1 MRLCVRLA
9 ILAAMLVGLALGL
22 IYLRTDTN
30 QAGHRL
36 HTLYSQKRTL
46 EKACCRL
53 ELSIAGL
60 KNQERLRQQ
69 ATELLTADDRGEDP
83 SSAGPHPGA
92 GSHPRPLLVKRDKP
106 PLP

>member
-1 MRLCVRLA
+1 MRLSVRLA
-9 ILAAMLVGLALGL
+9 ILAAMLVGLGVGV
-22 IYLRTDTN
+22 IYVRTDTN

-46 EKACCRL
+46 EKTCCRL

-69 ATELLTADDRGEDP
+69 ATELLKADDRGEDQ
-83 SSAGPHPGA
+83 SSASPHPGA
-92 GSHPRPLLVKRDKP
+92 GSHPRPLLVRRDKP
-106 PLP
+106 PSP

>member
-9 ILAAMLVGLALGL
+9 ILAATLVGLALGL

-83 SSAGPHPGA
+83 SSTGPHPRA
-92 GSHPRPLLVKRDKP
+92 GSHSRALLVNRDKP

>member
-1 MRLCVRLA
+1 MRLSVRLA
-9 ILAAMLVGLALGL
+9 ILAAMLVGLAIGL
-22 IYLRTDTN
+22 IYIRTDTN

-46 EKACCRL
+46 EKTCCRL

-69 ATELLTADDRGEDP
+69 ATELLKADDTGDQ

-92 GSHPRPLLVKRDKP
+92 GSHPRPLLVRRDKP
-106 PLP
+106 PSP

>member
-9 ILAAMLVGLALGL
+9 IMAAALVGLGVGL

-36 HTLYSQKRTL
+36 HQLYSQKRSL
-46 EKACCRL
+46 EKTCCRL
-53 ELSIAGL
+53 ELAIAGL

-69 ATELLTADDRGEDP
+69 ATELLRADDAGDQP
-83 SSAGPHPGA
+83 SAGPHPGA
-92 GSHPRPLLVKRDKP
+92 GPRALLVKRDAKP
-106 PLP
+106 PSP